1 MFVLEIKLKTMK
13 NTFEQLTDLLKKDER
28 LVSQDGV
35 LLKNHTQELVRKN
48 DPELI
53 KLLLSDNA
61 IKQLFF
67 FEVEKTLIFDKEKF
81 IRFIS
86 NKQFLPD
93 SYTSFKNKIGLISGD
108 EYLSQ
113 NKEVVLAW
121 PYKDC
126 VLEGGM
132 TKEDQKRDEI
142 FYNEILA
149 PDDIDRLL
157 DPKVFTNFKRIDK
170 KGEHK
175 LKDFNR
181 DESGTIKDN
190 LIIKGNNLLAL
201 ASLKKEYTGKVKL
214 IYLDP
219 PYNTPGEANT
229 FSYNNSFNHSSWLT
243 FIKNRIE
250 TAKNLLKE
258 DGLICIAIDDVEY
271 AYLKVLCDEV
281 FGREN
286 FLATVVV
293 QIKKEG
299 RTDSEFFATSHDY
312 ALFYCKNKNK
322 SKINN
327 LSISEEN
334 ARKWKDIDET
344 GRYYWRD
351 FVRTGGN
358 STPEDRPNQDY
369 VIYYSKKLNSI
380 VGVGGYSENEPS
392 EKYKSNIVYFI
403 NDDGVFEEKTKS
415 NFKEIYLDLIEY
427 LPNGSKGERQV
438 WRWSDREKVMW
449 AVKMGEIAVIENKV
463 KIKDR
468 IREGSKPTTTWYDS
482 DFNATSHG
490 TLLLKKLFGGKKV
503 FSYPKSLFTMI
514 DIVKVSTD
522 KNSSDIVLDIFGGS
536 ATTAHAVNRA
546 NVLDN
551 GNRKFIIIEQMDYI
565 QKATIPRILKSFKND
580 EDSLIYMEL
589 AEWNEAWI
597 NKIEKAKTG
606 KELSKL
612 WEEMKEKSF
621 LSYKVDPNKVDK
633 NAKDFED
640 LSLAD
645 QKKFLYESLDKNQL
659 YVNLSEIEDLEYGIS
674 KEDMELNKAFYGA
687 I

>member
-1 MFVLEIKLKTMK
+1 MK
-13 NTFEQLTDLLKKDER
+13 NIFEQLTDLLKKDER
-28 LVSQDGV
+28 LVSQDGI
-35 LLKNHTQELVRKN
+35 LLKNQTQELARKN

-53 KLLLSDNA
+53 KLLLSDKTT
-61 IKQLFF
+61 KQHFF

-81 IRFIS
+81 IRFVS

-93 SYTSFKNKIGLISGD
+93 SYTAFKNKIGLTAGD
-108 EYLSQ
+108 EYLSES
-113 NKEVVLAW
+113 KEVVLAW

-142 FYNEILA
+142 FYNETLA
-149 PDDIDRLL
+149 PDDINRLL
-157 DPKVFTNFKRIDK
+157 DAKVFTNFKRIDK
-170 KGEHK
+170 NGEHK
-175 LKDFNR
+175 LDGFKR
-181 DESGTIKDN
+181 DEKGTIKDN
-190 LIIKGNNLLAL
+190 LIIKGNNLLAI
-201 ASLKKEYTGKVKL
+201 ASLKKEFAGKVKL
-214 IYLDP
+214 VYLDP

-229 FSYNNSFNHSSWLT
+229 FSYNNSFNHSSWLS
-243 FIKNRIE
+243 FMKNRVEI
-250 TAKNLLKE
+250 AKQLLKE
-258 DGLICIAIDDVEY
+258 DGLMCLAIDDVEY
-271 AYLKVLCDEV
+271 AYLKVLCDDV

-322 SKINN
+322 AKINN

-334 ARKWKDIDET
+334 ARKWKEIDET

-358 STPEDRPNQDY
+358 ATPEDRPNQDY
-369 VIYYSKKLNSI
+369 VIYYSKKLKSI

-392 EKYKSNIVYFI
+392 EKYKSNIVYYI
-403 NDDGVFEEKTKS
+403 NEDGEFEENTKS
-415 NFKEIYLDLIEY
+415 NFTKKYTDLIEY
-427 LPNGSKGERQV
+427 FPSGSKGERQV

-514 DIVKVSTD
+514 DVVKVSTD

-536 ATTAHAVNRA
+536 ATTAHAVNRV
-546 NVLDN
+546 NKIDN
-551 GNRKFIIIEQMDYI
+551 GNRKFIIVEQMDYI
-565 QKATIPRILKSFKND
+565 QKATIPRIIKTFKKGD
-580 EDSLIYMEL
+580 DSLIYLEL
-589 AEWNEAWI
+589 AKWNEDWI
-597 NKIEKAKTG
+597 EKIEKAKTG
-606 KELSKL
+606 KELTKL
-612 WEEMKEKSF
+612 WDEMKETAF
-621 LSYKVDPNKVDK
+621 LSYKVDLKTVDA
-633 NAKDFED
+633 NAKDFAD
-640 LSLAD
+640 LIVAD
-645 QKKFLYESLDKNQL
+645 QKKFLIECLDKNQL
-659 YVNLSEIEDLEYGIS
+659 YVNLSEIEDKEYGVS
-674 KEDMELNKAFYGA
+674 KEDIKLNKEFYGSK
-687 I
+687 